1 MDAKVIKP
9 FEAEIN
15 GVTIKDEAIYRTM
28 CYLLDNI
35 EDNFDECYNKKFVED
50 LDEAIYTI
58 LTKYEDA
65 SNLDIEREFTDSIDD
80 AESFEDLRFLMWG
93 DDYKF
98 EFLNKNRWEHIAK

>member
-15 GVTIKDEAIYRTM
+15 GVTIKDESIYRTM
-28 CYLLDNI
+28 CYLLDRI
-35 EDNFDECYNKKFVED
+35 EDDFGECYNSKFVED
-50 LDEAIYTI
+50 LDEAIYII
-58 LTKYEDA
+58 LMKYEDA
-65 SNLDIEREFTDSIDD
+65 STLDIEHEFTDSIDD
-80 AESFEDLRFLMWG
+80 AESFDDLRFLMWG